1 MAARASIAL
10 REGRV
15 VGGEIDAL
23 TGDPTESGGGAEAV
37 VGRVD
42 PGKTLAFEEGK
53 GKGEEEEEGSKPISP
68 GPEEDGDSGSI
79 RVEETTKK
87 KET

>member
-37 VGRVD
+37 AGRAD
-42 PGKTLAFEEGK
+42 QGIILAYEEGK
-53 GKGEEEEEGSKPISP
+53 GKGEEEEGSRPISL
-68 GPEEDGDSGSI
+68 GLEEDGESGS
-79 RVEETTKK
+79 RGVEETAKK
-87 KET
+87 KKI